1 MGCNASAAPPQAR
14 QGTAAP
20 ASTPAQTPS
29 SVTAAA
35 PQLVKGT
42 GPVIAAINKC
52 FPGAVESKEV
62 ARRSKR
68 FLVRQYGLTAGN
80 TLYGESTCPDEI
92 NHMDNSLGSYMQ
104 QDWGECFQMGGIGGC
119 PYVGK
124 FGVKA
129 LFSHAP
135 DNGNI
140 VILFGPHVGISPDG
154 EVGKYLRVG
163 QSKVSTAC
171 GAAIA
176 AFNAGISGD
185 TSDQGDQD
193 IQQSMLKQRL
203 GKQAKDIASAEVP
216 MAELAYRAYKLSEEM
231 MMEALIPSDSIKHI
245 ILLGGI
251 QINMP
256 EPFNE
261 YFLPLKFAVSVQDG
275 AGAFKFTD
283 MLPSFNA
290 LATDEDKVFQSLNT
304 HFAGYQSNED
314 IVKYTQSLLQVKY
327 GFTTRNTL
335 YGQSLCVDEAN
346 HGSGELSDQMR
357 HVWGHVFNLGGVAGI
372 PFVGKTGFTAFSH
385 HVPDDGNLFVVYA
398 PHVGISPKGEVGKLL
413 RDGQHRLTTSCGAA
427 VAGYQQLVSGSQSDD
442 GDPFDMMTHL
452 LRALQKDV
460 QDISASTDPQVMLAR
475 KMFAIADKNMRD
487 IINFG
492 YGKGWLALLG
502 GIQINLSSPLAS
514 VFLPLKFTIAKDGVA
529 EKDLMPELLGQ
540 FKLHTQDAAALPSG
554 GLPKRE
560 GVYWARQR
568 S

>member
-1 MGCNASAAPPQAR
+1 MEA
-14 QGTAAP
+14 
-20 ASTPAQTPS
+20 
-29 SVTAAA
+29 
-35 PQLVKGT
+35 
-42 GPVIAAINKC
+42 
-52 FPGAVESKEV
+52 KEV

-68 FLVRQYGLTAGN
+68 FLVRQYGLTQGN

-92 NHMDNSLGSYMQ
+92 NHMDCSLGSYLQ

-140 VILFGPHVGISPDG
+140 FILFGPHVGVSPDG

-163 QSKVSTAC
+163 QSKLSTAC

-176 AFNAGISGD
+176 AFNAGKSGD

-193 IQQSMLKQRL
+193 IQQSMLKQKL
-203 GKQAKDIASAEVP
+203 GKQAKEIAKAEVP

-231 MMEALIPSDSIKHI
+231 MLDALTASDSIKHI

-256 EPFNE
+256 EPFTE
-261 YFLPLKFAVSVQDG
+261 YFLPLKFAVSVKDG
-275 AGAFKFTD
+275 PGSFKWVD
-283 MLPSFNA
+283 MLPNFHA
-290 LATDEDKVFQSLNT
+290 LATNEVAVHQSLNT
-304 HFAGYQSNED
+304 HFPGYQSNED

-327 GFTTRNTL
+327 GFTTKNTL
-335 YGQSLCVDEAN
+335 FGQSLCVDEAN

-357 HVWGHVFNLGGVAGI
+357 HVWGHVFNLGGLAGV

-398 PHVGISPKGEVGKLL
+398 PHVGISPNGEVGKML
-413 RDGQHRLTTSCGAA
+413 RDGQNRLSTSCGAA
-427 VAGYQQLVSGSQSDD
+427 IAGYQEIISGGNSFDD
-442 GDPFDMMTHL
+442 SDPFDMMVHL
-452 LRALQKDV
+452 LRALRPAGQTI
-460 QDISASTDPQVMLAR
+460 QASADPQATLAR
-475 KMFAIADKNMRD
+475 KMFDIADKNMRD

-529 EKDLMPELLGQ
+529 EKDLLPDLVRQ
-540 FKLHTQDAAALPSG
+540 FQLHTDKGAAPPPG